1 MKQEYIIARNQL
13 DGVEAFLRVADR
25 RSFRAAADDLGLSPS
40 AISQTIRALE
50 ARVGVPLLTRTTRS
64 VGLTEAGER
73 FLDHAK
79 PAFVGLTA
87 AFEAARSFGE
97 RPAGLLRLNVPRA
110 AIPFLIE
117 PVIEGFVAAFPEVEV
132 EICGEDEL
140 IDLVERGFDA
150 GIRMGDYL
158 DADMIGIRLTP
169 PFRLVVVGSPAYFE
183 RHGRPNVPADLRSH
197 RCIRGRA
204 PTTGAIFRW
213 HFDVAGQPVE
223 IAVDGP
229 LIVNDLDVSKAAAL
243 RGVGLAYLGEPLV
256 AEHIASGALELAL
269 EDHAAWSPGAY
280 LYYPSRTQM
289 LPKLRAF
296 IDFIREH
303 RPPDRFLSSPV
314 IAAKAGIH
322 A

>member
-13 DGVEAFLRVADR
+13 DGVEAFLRVAER
-25 RSFRAAADDLGLSPS
+25 RSFRAAAADLGLSPS

-50 ARVGVPLLTRTTRS
+50 GRVGVPLLTRTTRS

-73 FLDHAK
+73 FLEHAL
-79 PAFVGLTA
+79 PAFAGLTA

-110 AIPFLIE
+110 AIAFLIE
-117 PVIEGFVAAFPEVEV
+117 PVMEGFAAAYPDVEV

-150 GIRMGDYL
+150 GIRMGEHL
-158 DADMIGIRLTP
+158 EADMIGIRLTP
-169 PFRLVVVGSPAYFE
+169 PFRLVVAGSPEYFA
-183 RHGRPNVPADLRSH
+183 RYGRPSVPADLRDH
-197 RCIRGRA
+197 RCIRSRA

-213 HFDVAGQPVE
+213 HFDVAGQPLEMSVE
-223 IAVDGP
+223 GP
-229 LIVNDLDVSKAAAL
+229 LIVNDLDVAKAAAV
-243 RGVGLAYLGEPLV
+243 RGVGLAFLAEPLA
-256 AEHIASGALELAL
+256 AESLADGRLELVL

-280 LYYPSRTQM
+280 LYHPSRTQM

-303 RPPDRFLSSPV
+303 RPPDRFLETRTL
-314 IAAKAGIH
+314 
-322 A
+322 

>member
-1 MKQEYIIARNQL
+1 MKQEYTIARNQL
-13 DGVEAFLRVADR
+13 DGVEAFLRVAER

-40 AISQTIRALE
+40 AISQTVRALE
-50 ARVGVPLLTRTTRS
+50 ARIGVPLLTRTTRS

-73 FLDHAK
+73 FLEQAR
-79 PAFVGLTA
+79 PAFAGLTA

-110 AIPFLIE
+110 AIPFLLE
-117 PVIEGFVAAFPEVEV
+117 PVVEGFSAAYPEVEV

-150 GIRMGDYL
+150 GIRMGDFL
-158 DADMIGIRLTP
+158 EADMIGIRLTP
-169 PFRLVVVGSPAYFE
+169 PFRLVVAGSPDYFA
-183 RHGRPNVPADLRSH
+183 RHGRPRVPADLRDH
-197 RCIRGRA
+197 RCIRSRA

-223 IAVDGP
+223 IAVQGP
-229 LIVNDLDVSKAAAL
+229 LIVNDIDVSKAAAL
-243 RGVGLAYLGEPLV
+243 RGVGLAFLAEPV
-256 AEHIASGALELAL
+256 IAEALADGRLELVL
-269 EDHAAWSPGAY
+269 EDHVAWSPGAY

-296 IDFIREH
+296 VDFIREH
-303 RPPDRFLSSPV
+303 RPPERFLEMKT
-314 IAAKAGIH
+314 A
-322 A
+322 

>member
-13 DGVEAFLRVADR
+13 DGVEAFLRVAER

-73 FLDHAK
+73 FLEHAL
-79 PAFVGLTA
+79 PAFTGLTA

-117 PVIEGFVAAFPEVEV
+117 PVMHGFTAAFPDVEV

-158 DADMIGIRLTP
+158 EADMIGIRLTP
-169 PFRLVVVGSPAYFE
+169 PFRLVVAGSPDYFE
-183 RHGRPNVPADLRSH
+183 RHGRPSVPGDLRRH
-197 RCIRGRA
+197 RCIRSRA

-213 HFDVAGQPVE
+213 HFDVAGQPLEIGVE
-223 IAVDGP
+223 GP
-229 LIVNDLDVSKAAAL
+229 LIVNDLDVAKSAAL
-243 RGVGLAYLGEPLV
+243 RGVGLAYLAEPLV
-256 AEHIASGALELAL
+256 AEHVAAGRLELAL
-269 EDHAAWSPGAY
+269 EEHAAWSPGAY
-280 LYYPSRTQM
+280 LYYPSRSQM

-303 RPPDRFLSSPV
+303 RPPERFLETKS
-314 IAAKAGIH
+314 A
-322 A
+322 

>member
-1 MKQEYIIARNQL
+1 MKQEYTIARNQL
-13 DGVEAFLRVADR
+13 DGVEAFLRVAER
-25 RSFRAAADDLGLSPS
+25 RSFRAAADDLGISPS

-50 ARVGVPLLTRTTRS
+50 HRVGVPLLTRTTRS

-73 FLDHAK
+73 FLEHAS
-79 PAFVGLTA
+79 PAFAGLTA

-117 PVIEGFVAAFPEVEV
+117 PVIEGFAAAFPEVEV
-132 EICGEDEL
+132 ELCGEDEL

-150 GIRMGDYL
+150 GIRMGEHL
-158 DADMIGIRLTP
+158 EADMIGIRLTP
-169 PFRLVVVGSPAYFE
+169 PFRLVVAGSPDYFA
-183 RHGRPNVPADLRSH
+183 RHGRPSVPAELRGH
-197 RCIRGRA
+197 RCIRARA
-204 PTTGAIFRW
+204 PSTGAIFRW
-213 HFDVAGQPVE
+213 HFDVGGQPVE
-223 IAVDGP
+223 MAVDGP

-243 RGVGLAYLGEPLV
+243 RGIGLAYLAEPLV
-256 AEHIASGALELAL
+256 REHLDSGRLELAL
-269 EDHAAWSPGAY
+269 EEHAAWSPGAY

-303 RPPDRFLSSPV
+303 RPPERFLQ
-314 IAAKAGIH
+314 AAGA
-322 A
+322 

>member
-1 MKQEYIIARNQL
+1 MKQEYIIDRNQL
-13 DGVEAFLRVADR
+13 DGVEAFLRVAER

-50 ARVGVPLLTRTTRS
+50 GRVGVPLLTRTTRS

-73 FLDHAK
+73 FLEQAQ
-79 PAFVGLTA
+79 PAFAGLTA
-87 AFEAARSFGE
+87 AFETARSFGE

-110 AIPFLIE
+110 AIPFLVE
-117 PVIEGFVAAFPEVEV
+117 PVMEGFTAAYPEVEV

-158 DADMIGIRLTP
+158 EADMIGVRLTP
-169 PFRLVVVGSPAYFE
+169 PFRLVVAGSPDYFAK
-183 RHGRPNVPADLRSH
+183 HGRPSEPADLRHH
-197 RCIRGRA
+197 RCIRSRA
-204 PTTGAIFRW
+204 PSTGAINRW
-213 HFDVAGQPVE
+213 HFEKAGQPLE
-223 IAVDGP
+223 IAVSGP

-243 RGVGLAYLGEPLV
+243 RGVGLAFLAEPLV
-256 AEHIASGALELAL
+256 TEHIAAGRLELAL

-296 IDFIREH
+296 VDFIREH
-303 RPPDRFLSSPV
+303 RPPERFLEM
-314 IAAKAGIH
+314 KAG
-322 A
+322 

>member
-1 MKQEYIIARNQL
+1 VKQEYIITRNQL
-13 DGVEAFLRVADR
+13 DGVEAFLRVAER
-25 RSFRAAADDLGLSPS
+25 RSFRAAADDLSLSPS

-50 ARVGVPLLTRTTRS
+50 GRVGVPLLTRTTRS

-73 FLDHAK
+73 FLEHAL
-79 PAFVGLTA
+79 PAFAGLTA

-117 PVIEGFVAAFPEVEV
+117 PVIEAFAAAYPDVEI

-158 DADMIGIRLTP
+158 EADMIGLRLTP
-169 PFRLVVVGSPAYFE
+169 PFRIVVAGSPGYFA
-183 RHGRPNVPADLRSH
+183 RHGRPSQPADLRRH
-197 RCIRGRA
+197 RCIRSRA
-204 PTTGAIFRW
+204 PSTGAISRW
-213 HFDVAGQPVE
+213 HFDIAGQPLEMSVE
-223 IAVDGP
+223 GP
-229 LIVNDLDVSKAAAL
+229 LIVNDLDVAKAAAL
-243 RGVGLAYLGEPLV
+243 RDVGLAFLAEPLV
-256 AEHIASGALELAL
+256 AEPLADGRLELAL
-269 EDHAAWSPGAY
+269 EDFAAWSPGAY

-303 RPPDRFLSSPV
+303 RPPERFLQ
-314 IAAKAGIH
+314 AAAPPG
-322 A
+322 

>member
-13 DGVEAFLRVADR
+13 DGVEAFLRVAER

-73 FLDHAK
+73 FLEHAH
-79 PAFVGLTA
+79 PAFAGLTA

-110 AIPFLIE
+110 AIPFLVE
-117 PVIEGFVAAFPEVEV
+117 PVMEGFTAAYPDVEV

-158 DADMIGIRLTP
+158 EADMIGIRLTP
-169 PFRLVVVGSPAYFE
+169 PFRLVVAGSPGYFAK
-183 RHGRPNVPADLRSH
+183 HGRPAVPADLRDH
-197 RCIRGRA
+197 RCIRSRA
-204 PTTGAIFRW
+204 PSTGAIVRW
-213 HFDVAGQPVE
+213 HFDVAGQPLEMSVE
-223 IAVDGP
+223 GP
-229 LIVNDLDVSKAAAL
+229 LIVNDLDVAKSAAL
-243 RGVGLAYLGEPLV
+243 RGVGLAFLAEPLV
-256 AEHIASGALELAL
+256 AEHIADGRLELVL
-269 EDHAAWSPGAY
+269 EEQADWSPGAY

-296 IDFIREH
+296 VDFIREH
-303 RPPDRFLSSPV
+303 RPPERFL
-314 IAAKAGIH
+314 KATG

>member
-13 DGVEAFLRVADR
+13 DGVEAFLRVAER

-40 AISQTIRALE
+40 AISQTIRTLE

-64 VGLTEAGER
+64 
-73 FLDHAK
+73 
-79 PAFVGLTA
+79 VGLTA

-117 PVIEGFVAAFPEVEV
+117 PVMEGFSAAYPDVEVEV
-132 EICGEDEL
+132 CGEDEL

-158 DADMIGIRLTP
+158 EADMIGIRLTP
-169 PFRLVVVGSPAYFE
+169 PFRLVVAGSPDYFAK
-183 RHGRPNVPADLRSH
+183 HGRPNVPADLRDH
-197 RCIRGRA
+197 RCIRSRA
-204 PTTGAIFRW
+204 PSTGAISRW
-213 HFDVAGQPVE
+213 HFDVAGQPLE
-223 IAVDGP
+223 MAVQGP

-243 RGVGLAYLGEPLV
+243 RGVGLAYLAEPLV
-256 AEHIASGALELAL
+256 AEHVAAGRLELAL
-269 EDHAAWSPGAY
+269 EDYAAWSPGAY

-296 IDFIREH
+296 IDFIREN
-303 RPPDRFLSSPV
+303 RPPERFLEV
-314 IAAKAGIH
+314 KTA
-322 A
+322 

>member
-13 DGVEAFLRVADR
+13 DGVEAFLRVAER

-73 FLDHAK
+73 FLEHAE
-79 PAFVGLTA
+79 PAFAGVNA

-117 PVIEGFVAAFPEVEV
+117 PVMEGFTAAYPEVAV

-150 GIRMGDYL
+150 GIRMGEHL
-158 DADMIGIRLTP
+158 EADMIGVRLTP
-169 PFRLVVVGSPAYFE
+169 PFRLVVAGSPEYFAK
-183 RHGRPNVPADLRSH
+183 HGRPAVPADLRGH
-197 RCIRGRA
+197 RCIRARA
-204 PTTGAIFRW
+204 PSTGAISRW
-213 HFDVAGQPVE
+213 HFEAAGQPIE
-223 IAVDGP
+223 MSVDGP
-229 LIVNDLDVSKAAAL
+229 LIVNDLDVAKTAAL
-243 RGVGLAYLGEPLV
+243 RGVGLAYLAEPL
-256 AEHIASGALELAL
+256 AAGDIAAGRLELAL
-269 EDHAAWSPGAY
+269 EAHCAWSPGAY
-280 LYYPSRTQM
+280 LYYPSRAQM

-296 IDFIREH
+296 VDFIREH
-303 RPPDRFLSSPV
+303 RPPERFLNPPG
-314 IAAKAGIH
+314 AAV
-322 A
+322 

>member
-1 MKQEYIIARNQL
+1 MKQEYTITRNQL
-13 DGVEAFLRVADR
+13 DGVEAFLRVAER

-73 FLDHAK
+73 FHEHAR
-79 PAFVGLTA
+79 PAFEGLTA
-87 AFEAARSFGE
+87 AFEAARSYGD

-117 PVIEGFVAAFPEVEV
+117 PVIEGFSTAYPEVEV

-150 GIRMGDYL
+150 GIRMGDFL
-158 DADMIGIRLTP
+158 EADMIGIRLTP
-169 PFRLVVVGSPAYFE
+169 PFRLVVVGSLDYFE
-183 RHGRPNVPADLRSH
+183 RHGRPAQPSDLRSH
-197 RCIRGRA
+197 RCIRSRA

-213 HFDVAGQPVE
+213 HFEVEGQRVE
-223 IAVDGP
+223 TAVEGP
-229 LIVNDLDVSKAAAL
+229 LIVNDMDVAKAAAL
-243 RGVGLAYLGEPLV
+243 RGIGLAYMAEPLV
-256 AEHIASGALELAL
+256 RGPLEEGRLELAL
-269 EDHAAWSPGAY
+269 EPYAAWSPGAY

-296 IDFIREH
+296 VDFIREH
-303 RPPDRFLSSPV
+303 RPPERFLDGL
-314 IAAKAGIH
+314 AG
-322 A
+322 

>member
-13 DGVEAFLRVADR
+13 DGVEAFLRVAER

-79 PAFVGLTA
+79 PAFAGLTA

-117 PVIEGFVAAFPEVEV
+117 PVIEGFAAAYPDVEV

-158 DADMIGIRLTP
+158 EADMIGIRLTP
-169 PFRLVVVGSPAYFE
+169 PFRLVVVGSPAYFA
-183 RHGRPNVPADLRSH
+183 RHGRPQIPADLRQH

-204 PTTGAIFRW
+204 PSTGAIFRW

-243 RGVGLAYLGEPLV
+243 RGIGLAYLGEPLV
-256 AEHIASGALELAL
+256 AEHLASGALELAL
-269 EDHAAWSPGAY
+269 EQHAAWSPGAY

-303 RPPDRFLSSPV
+303 RPPDRFLTPPPPV
-314 IAAKAGIH
+314 ISAG
-322 A
+322 

>member
-13 DGVEAFLRVADR
+13 DGVEAFLRVAER

-73 FLDHAK
+73 FLEHAM
-79 PAFVGLTA
+79 PAFAGLTA

-117 PVIEGFVAAFPEVEV
+117 PVIEGFSSAFPDVEV

-158 DADMIGIRLTP
+158 EADMIGIRLTP
-169 PFRLVVVGSPAYFE
+169 PFRLVVAGAPEYFAK
-183 RHGRPNVPADLRSH
+183 HGRPQMPADLRNH
-197 RCIRGRA
+197 RCIRARA

-223 IAVDGP
+223 IAVQGP

-243 RGVGLAYLGEPLV
+243 RGVGLAYLAEPLI
-256 AEHIASGALELAL
+256 AEHLAAGRLELAL

-296 IDFIREH
+296 IDFVREH
-303 RPPDRFLSSPV
+303 RPPERFLRVKSAS
-314 IAAKAGIH
+314 KT
-322 A
+322 

>member
-13 DGVEAFLRVADR
+13 DGVEAFLRVAER

-73 FLDHAK
+73 FLEQAL
-79 PAFVGLTA
+79 PAFTGLTA

-117 PVIEGFVAAFPEVEV
+117 PVIEGFAAAYPDVEV

-158 DADMIGIRLTP
+158 EADMIGIRLTP
-169 PFRLVVVGSPAYFE
+169 PFRLIVAGAPAYFAQ
-183 RHGRPNVPADLRSH
+183 HGRPSVPADLRRH
-197 RCIRGRA
+197 RCIRSRA
-204 PTTGAIFRW
+204 PSTGAILRW
-213 HFDVAGQPVE
+213 HFDVAGQPLE
-223 IAVDGP
+223 IAVGGP

-243 RGVGLAYLGEPLV
+243 RAVGLAYLAEPLV
-256 AEHIASGALELAL
+256 AEPLADGLLELVL
-269 EDHAAWSPGAY
+269 EDYAAWSPGAY

-303 RPPDRFLSSPV
+303 RPPERFLQVPV
-314 IAAKAGIH
+314 IPANAGTQN
-322 A
+322 

>member
-13 DGVEAFLRVADR
+13 DGVEAFLRVAER

-73 FLDHAK
+73 FLEQAQ
-79 PAFVGLTA
+79 PAFAGLTA

-117 PVIEGFVAAFPEVEV
+117 PVVEGFTGAYPDVEV

-158 DADMIGIRLTP
+158 EADMIGIRLTP
-169 PFRLVVVGSPAYFE
+169 PFRLVVAGSPDYFAQ
-183 RHGRPNVPADLRSH
+183 HGRPSDPADLRHH
-197 RCIRGRA
+197 RCIRARA
-204 PTTGAIFRW
+204 PTTGAIPRW
-213 HFDVAGQPVE
+213 HFQVAGQPLEMSVG
-223 IAVDGP
+223 GP
-229 LIVNDLDVSKAAAL
+229 LIVNDLDVAKAAAL
-243 RGVGLAYLGEPLV
+243 RGVGLAFLAEPLV
-256 AEHIASGALELAL
+256 TEQLAAGRLELVL

-280 LYYPSRTQM
+280 LYYPSRSQM

-303 RPPDRFLSSPV
+303 RPPEKFLTATSAIP
-314 IAAKAGIH
+314 ALTPP
-322 A
+322 